1 MNFNKNIFACLLS
14 LLGNWP
20 GGGEHF
26 SKIVFLDYS
35 MKGNISRKRL
45 RSESFRVQ
53 VKKNNRTQ
61 PKILTDIQASPNV

>member
-20 GGGEHF
+20 GGEHF
-26 SKIVFLDYS
+26 SKIVLLDYS